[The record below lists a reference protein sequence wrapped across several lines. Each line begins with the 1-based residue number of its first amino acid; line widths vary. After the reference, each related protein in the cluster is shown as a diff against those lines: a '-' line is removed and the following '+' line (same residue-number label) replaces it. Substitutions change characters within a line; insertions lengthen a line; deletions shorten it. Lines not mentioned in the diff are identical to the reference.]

1 MVDGAGEPLDG
12 NAITPRAEGPAAT
25 APPPPALAQ
34 AGALD
39 RFFQIGARGSTLRRE
54 LTAGLTTF
62 LAMSYILFVN
72 PQILSEAG
80 MDPGAV
86 FVATCLA
93 TAAGTLIMGLYAN
106 FPIAVAPG
114 MGLNAFFTYGVV
126 IGMGVPWQ
134 VALGAVFLSGVTF
147 LALSLLPIR
156 EWIIN
161 AIPHDL
167 KLAISAGIG
176 LFLLIIGL
184 TNVGLVVDSPA
195 TLVTMGSLT
204 STPVV
209 LAIVGFLLIA
219 LLEARRVPGAILI
232 GILVTA
238 LLGVALGLAQFG
250 GIASAPPSVAPTLL
264 ALDVESAFTLALVGV
279 IISLLFVDMFDTA
292 GTLIAVAHK
301 AGLLDEDG
309 KLPGMRR
316 ALVADSTATIIG
328 AAIGTSSVTS
338 YVESAAGVRAG
349 GRTGLTAVVVAGLFL
364 LALLLSPLAGMIQ
377 SYATG
382 PALIF
387 VGCVMV
393 SGLAE
398 IDWEDATS
406 FVPAVIT
413 AVGMPFT
420 YSIATGLGLGFIA
433 YAVLKVGTGK
443 AREAGVGVLVL
454 AALFLLKFAFIDG
467 AA

>member
-1 MVDGAGEPLDG
+1 MAEEAGEPLEG
-12 NAITPRAEGPAAT
+12 NLNELARPAGEGPT
-25 APPPPALAQ
+25 T
-34 AGALD
+34 GSGSNGWLD
-39 RFFQIGARGSTLRRE
+39 RFFEIGARGSTIGRE
-54 LTAGLTTF
+54 VMAGLTTF

-72 PQILSEAG
+72 PQILAQAG

-106 FPIAVAPG
+106 FPITVAPG
-114 MGLNAFFTYGVV
+114 MGLNAFFTYGIVL
-126 IGMGVPWQ
+126 GLGVPWQ
-134 VALGAVFLSGVTF
+134 VALGAVFLSGICM
-147 LALSLLPIR
+147 LGLSLSPLR

-161 AIPHDL
+161 AIPKDM

-176 LFLLIIGL
+176 MFLLIIGMSDM
-184 TNVGLVVDSPA
+184 GLVMADPA
-195 TLVTMGSLT
+195 TMLT
-204 STPVV
+204 VGNLTAAPAV
-209 LAIVGFLLIA
+209 LAIIGFLLIV
-219 LLEARRVPGAILI
+219 LLEARNLPGAMII

-238 LLGVALGLAQFG
+238 LLGVALGLAEFG
-250 GIASAPPSVAPTLL
+250 GITSAPPSAAPTLL
-264 ALDVESAFTLALVGV
+264 ALNVEDAFTLALVGV
-279 IISLLFVDMFDTA
+279 VVSLLFVDFFDTA

-309 KLPGMRR
+309 KLPGMRK

-328 AAIGTSSVTS
+328 AVVGTSSVTS

-349 GRTGLTAVVVAGLFL
+349 GRTGLTAVVIAVLFL
-364 LALLLSPLAGMIQ
+364 AALLLSPLASMIQ

-382 PALIF
+382 PALVF

-398 IDWEDATS
+398 IDWRDPTS
-406 FVPAVIT
+406 FIPAVIT
-413 AVGMPFT
+413 AAGMPFT

-433 YAVLKVGTGK
+433 FAVLKVGSGK
-443 AREAGVGVLVL
+443 WREAGVGVLVL
-454 AALFLLKFAFIDG
+454 AALFFLKFAFLDP
-467 AA
+467 A